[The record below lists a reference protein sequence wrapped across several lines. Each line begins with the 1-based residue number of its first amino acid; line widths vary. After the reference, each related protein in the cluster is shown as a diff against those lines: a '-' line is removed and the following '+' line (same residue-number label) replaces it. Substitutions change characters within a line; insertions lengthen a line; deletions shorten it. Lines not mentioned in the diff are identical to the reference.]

1 VLSARCIRLDARGD
15 VICNDLA
22 TAAEWL
28 FGFFRLYE
36 GYGGKAMAQ
45 DWPMFIMQCVVLAA
59 FASVF
64 FVRGEGD

>member
-1 VLSARCIRLDARGD
+1 MSF
-15 VICNDLA
+15 A
-22 TAAEWL
+22 TALQRPQNTCSVFSA
-28 FGFFRLYE
+28 LYD

-45 DWPMFIMQCVVLAA
+45 DWPMFIMQCVVLAG

>member
-1 VLSARCIRLDARGD
+1 MSF
-15 VICNDLA
+15 A
-22 TAAEWL
+22 TASQRRQNSCSVFSA
-28 FGFFRLYE
+28 LYD